1 MDRLINSREIL
12 IPVTMGIMINLVS
25 GYLFTLQKINL
36 TWLMFI
42 VIGSALIIL
51 IISIQIKT
59 DNSMDKI
66 DSLESKQQKL
76 EEKLKIHEQLIN
88 IKSDIKELQKG
99 IFKNE

>member
-1 MDRLINSREIL
+1 MNRLINSREIL
-12 IPVTMGIMINLVS
+12 IPVTIGIMVNLVS

-36 TWLMFI
+36 IWLMFI

-88 IKSDIKELQKG
+88 IKSDIKELQKS
-99 IFKNE
+99 ILK